1 MILPDL
7 FLRIYFQR
15 FIRCPHDE
23 RNLDLF
29 LRRDKYGHAVHI
41 QIPLA
46 EGLSVVGYEDHAT
59 APLGNPAKNFYYGM
73 NEIIRVDDG
82 VVFGSALDI
91 STVVHTGLNTSNSGG
106 YFL

>member
-1 MILPDL
+1 MLLGGLSFVRRLEYIQWFVIDRAVDPEEWQDAVKDMILPDL

-59 APLGNPAKNFYYGM
+59 APLGNPAKNFYYGK
-73 NEIIRVDDG
+73 
-82 VVFGSALDI
+82 
-91 STVVHTGLNTSNSGG
+91 
-106 YFL
+106 